1 MTELLNQAQ
10 LAKLSDV
17 STKTVQRYVAEGKLL
32 PLADG
37 MFSIAQVGEVKKLW
51 WGGKKSGKRKTDNS
65 VSIGAMTAAKLAA
78 ARSLRERLRLRRD
91 DATGFEDLL

>member
-1 MTELLNQAQ
+1 MTELLTQAQ

-17 STKTVQRYVAEGKLL
+17 STKTVQRYIAEGKLS

-37 MFSIAQVGEVKKLW
+37 TFSIGQVGEVKALW
-51 WGGKKSGKRKTDNS
+51 WGGKKSGKRKTAGS

-78 ARSLRERLRLRRD
+78 ARSLRAKLRLRRD